1 MKSCLIKT
9 TACFEPH
16 FMFEPKHNA
25 RTWGFRFSLSDALA
39 IFAFMSAAGVLWRLG
54 NLLWWMLVIAA
65 GHFFLFC
72 NVFRIVRR
80 RELVWSGLFILN
92 VGIWTWLDLLTWPC
106 VLLCQLPITVGL
118 VVADMRSPGYH
129 GVFASR
135 INPQLNDYLDGRFP

>member
-1 MKSCLIKT
+1 
-9 TACFEPH
+9 
-16 FMFEPKHNA
+16 MFEPKHNA
-25 RTWGFRFSLSDALA
+25 RTWGFRFSLTDALA

-54 NLLWWMLVIAA
+54 NLLWWMLAIAA

>member
-1 MKSCLIKT
+1 
-9 TACFEPH
+9 
-16 FMFEPKHNA
+16 MFEPNHNA
-25 RTWGFRFSLSDALA
+25 RTWGFRFSLTDALA

-54 NLLWWMLVIAA
+54 NFLWWMLAIAA

-92 VGIWTWLDLLTWPC
+92 VGVWAWLDLLTWPC

-118 VVADMRSPGYH
+118 VAVDMRSTGYH

-135 INPQLNDYLDGRFP
+135 LNPRLNDYLEGRFP

>member
-1 MKSCLIKT
+1 
-9 TACFEPH
+9 
-16 FMFEPKHNA
+16 MFEPKRNA
-25 RTWGFRFSLSDALA
+25 RTWGFRFSITDALA

-80 RELVWSGLFILN
+80 RELAWAGLFIVN
-92 VGIWTWLDLLTWPC
+92 VGVWAWLDLLTWPC

-118 VVADMRSPGYH
+118 VVADMRSPG
-129 GVFASR
+129 
-135 INPQLNDYLDGRFP
+135 